1 MNDLSYG
8 RKWIIYCSDY
18 MSDAYIY
25 GSEVKF
31 NAKDDVEFKN
41 NLMPAGSVVKSWF
54 SKTNYQAQRI
64 EPTLP
69 IIDGEGEYELSVDM
83 ETDIEEGIL
92 VRLVYYDRYN
102 EQIGQ
107 YIVRDKKTIFR
118 CPMATYSYCLQL
130 IAGGAKQLRFR
141 AITIQEVKYESE
153 Q

>member
-1 MNDLSYG
+1 MNELSYG
-8 RKWIIYCSDY
+8 RKWIIYWSDY

-41 NLMPAGSVVKSWF
+41 NLMPAGSVIKSWF

-64 EPTLP
+64 ESTLP

-83 ETDIEEGIL
+83 ETDVDEGIL

-107 YIVRDKKTIFR
+107 YIVRDKTTVFR

-130 IAGGAKQLRFR
+130 IAGGAKNLRFR
-141 AITIQEVKYESE
+141 SVTIQEVNHE
-153 Q
+153 

>member
-1 MNDLSYG
+1 MNELSYG
-8 RKWIIYCSDY
+8 RKWIIYWSDY

-41 NLMPAGSVVKSWF
+41 NLMPAGSVIKSWF

-69 IIDGEGEYELSVDM
+69 IIVGEGEYELSVDM
-83 ETDIEEGIL
+83 ETDVDEGIL

-107 YIVRDKKTIFR
+107 YIVRDKTTVFR

-130 IAGGAKQLRFR
+130 IAGGAKNLRFR
-141 AITIQEVKYESE
+141 SVTIQEVNHE
-153 Q
+153 

>member
-8 RKWIIYCSDY
+8 RKWIIYWSDY

-83 ETDIEEGIL
+83 ETDIDEGIL

-107 YIVRDKKTIFR
+107 YIVRDKTTIFR

-141 AITIQEVKYESE
+141 SVMIQEVKHESE
-153 Q
+153 R